1 MEQRKNFGSKLGII
15 LASAGSAVGLGN
27 VWRFPTEV
35 GENGGA
41 AFILIYI
48 LCVLVLGVPL
58 MVSEFVIGRHTHQN
72 TADAYRTLLDE
83 SSPSVERP
91 RSSAKLK
98 VESSSGAQPKA
109 TGGKKFQLSARPNGT
124 LDPSRTFNFQ
134 LAKIYSFQGYLGV
147 FTSWFILCYYSV
159 VAGWTLKYLLS
170 AIGGQV
176 AQIDDSAAYFTQFTA
191 DPWMPLVCMVAV
203 MLMCHWVIV
212 RGVQAGIERY
222 SKLLM
227 PLLLL
232 IIAVLVICSFS
243 MPGSEEGLRFLFKPD
258 FSKITSRVVLS
269 AMGQAFFSLSIAMG
283 CLCTYASYFSDD
295 AKLVRTASSVALIDT
310 TVAIMSGFII
320 FPAVFSVAE
329 VAPDAG
335 PGLVFITLP
344 NVFQI
349 AFGGVPLVGWL
360 FSVMFYLLLL
370 LAALTSMMSIHEPTT
385 AFLLERFHLPRR
397 TATWMVTLS
406 CIIIGTLCSLSFGPL
421 ADLRIF
427 NFQFSIF
434 NFFDFVSA
442 KIFLPV
448 GGIIISLFVGWR
460 LPRQLVLDEVTNH
473 GTVAFRLFPVYRFI
487 LRWVAPLAIGLIF
500 LHELGLFH

>member
-1 MEQRKNFGSKLGII
+1 MEKRANFGSKLGII

-48 LCVLVLGVPL
+48 LCVILLGVPL
-58 MVSEFVIGRHTHQN
+58 MVSEFVIGRHTHKN
-72 TADAYRTLLDE
+72 TADAY
-83 SSPSVERP
+83 
-91 RSSAKLK
+91 
-98 VESSSGAQPKA
+98 Q
-109 TGGKKFQLSARPNGT
+109 
-124 LDPSRTFNFQ
+124 Q
-134 LAKIYSFQGYLGV
+134 LAPHTPWVFQGYLGV

-159 VAGWTLKYLLS
+159 VAGWTLKYLFS
-170 AIGGQV
+170 AIVGKVGT
-176 AQIDDSAAYFTQFTA
+176 IEDSAAYFTAFTSS
-191 DPWMPLVCMVAV
+191 PWLPIVCMVAV
-203 MLMCHWVIV
+203 MLMCHWVIA
-212 RGVQAGIERY
+212 RGVQAGIEKY
-222 SKLLM
+222 SKLMM

-232 IIAVLVICSFS
+232 IIAVLVVCSFS

-258 FSKITSRVVLS
+258 FSKLDSSVVLS

-283 CLCTYASYFSDD
+283 CLCTYASYFRDD
-295 AKLVRTASSVALIDT
+295 AKLVKTAGSVAVIDT

-349 AFGGVPLVGWL
+349 AFGHVPFIGWL
-360 FSVMFYLLLL
+360 FAVMFYLLLL

-385 AFLLERFHLPRR
+385 AFLLEHFHLHRR

-406 CIIIGTLCSLSFGPL
+406 CIFIGVLCSLSFGPL
-421 ADLRIF
+421 ADVKFLF
-427 NFQFSIF
+427 GMT
-434 NFFDFVSA
+434 FFDFS
-442 KIFLPV
+442 
-448 GGIIISLFVGWR
+448 ISS
-460 LPRQLVLDEVTNH
+460 RQKYSCLWAASSSRSLWAGNSTASWSM
-473 GTVAFRLFPVYRFI
+473 TR
-487 LRWVAPLAIGLIF
+487 
-500 LHELGLFH
+500 

>member
-1 MEQRKNFGSKLGII
+1 MEKRANFGSKLGII

-48 LCVLVLGVPL
+48 LCVILLGVPL
-58 MVSEFVIGRHTHQN
+58 MVSEFVIGRHTHKN
-72 TADAYRTLLDE
+72 TADAY
-83 SSPSVERP
+83 
-91 RSSAKLK
+91 
-98 VESSSGAQPKA
+98 Q
-109 TGGKKFQLSARPNGT
+109 
-124 LDPSRTFNFQ
+124 Q
-134 LAKIYSFQGYLGV
+134 LAPHTPWVFQGYLGV

-159 VAGWTLKYLLS
+159 VAGWTLKYLFS
-170 AIGGQV
+170 AIVGQV
-176 AQIDDSAAYFTQFTA
+176 GTIEDSAAYFTAFTSS
-191 DPWMPLVCMVAV
+191 PWLPIVCMVLV
-203 MLMCHWVIV
+203 MLMCHWVIA
-212 RGVQAGIERY
+212 RGVQAGIEKY
-222 SKLLM
+222 SKLMM

-232 IIAVLVICSFS
+232 IIAVLVVCSFS

-258 FSKITSRVVLS
+258 FSKLDSSVVLS

-283 CLCTYASYFSDD
+283 CLCTYASYFRDD
-295 AKLVRTASSVALIDT
+295 AKLVKTAGSVAVIDT

-349 AFGGVPLVGWL
+349 AFGHVPFIGWL
-360 FSVMFYLLLL
+360 FAVMFYLLLL

-385 AFLLERFHLPRR
+385 AFLLEHFHLHRR

-406 CIIIGTLCSLSFGPL
+406 CIFIGVLCSLSFGPL
-421 ADLRIF
+421 ADVKFLF
-427 NFQFSIF
+427 GMT
-434 NFFDFVSA
+434 FFDF
-442 KIFLPV
+442 F
-448 GGIIISLFVGWR
+448 
-460 LPRQLVLDEVTNH
+460 D
-473 GTVAFRLFPVYRFI
+473 
-487 LRWVAPLAIGLIF
+487 
-500 LHELGLFH
+500 

>member
-48 LCVLVLGVPL
+48 LCVIILGVPL
-58 MVSEFVIGRHTHQN
+58 MISEFVIGRHTHQN
-72 TADAYRTLLDE
+72 TADAYRTLA
-83 SSPSVERP
+83 PG
-91 RSSAKLK
+91 SAW
-98 VESSSGAQPKA
+98 V
-109 TGGKKFQLSARPNGT
+109 
-124 LDPSRTFNFQ
+124 
-134 LAKIYSFQGYLGV
+134 FQGYLGV

-159 VAGWTLKYLLS
+159 VAGWTLKYLIS

-176 AQIDDSAAYFTQFTA
+176 AKIDDSAVYFTQFTS
-191 DPWMPLVCMVAV
+191 DPWMPLVCMAGV

-212 RGVQAGIERY
+212 RGVQAGIEKY

-283 CLCTYASYFSDD
+283 CLCTYASYFRDD

-349 AFGGVPLVGWL
+349 AFGGVPLIGWL
-360 FSVMFYLLLL
+360 FAVMFYLLLL

-397 TATWMVTLS
+397 TATRIVTLS
-406 CIIIGTLCSLSFGPL
+406 CLVIGALCSLSFGPL
-421 ADLRIF
+421 ADL
-427 NFQFSIF
+427 SIF
-434 NFFDFVSA
+434 DFFDFVSA

-473 GTVAFRLFPVYRFI
+473 GTVSFLLFPVYRFI

>member
-41 AFILIYI
+41 AFIFIYV
-48 LCVLVLGVPL
+48 LCVLLLGVPL

-72 TADAYRTLLDE
+72 TADAYRTLTRE
-83 SSPSVERP
+83 HSPWV
-91 RSSAKLK
+91 
-98 VESSSGAQPKA
+98 
-109 TGGKKFQLSARPNGT
+109 
-124 LDPSRTFNFQ
+124 
-134 LAKIYSFQGYLGV
+134 FQGYLGV

-170 AIGGQV
+170 AVAGQV
-176 AQIDDSAAYFTQFTA
+176 QTIQDSAAYFTAFTSN
-191 DPWMPLVCMVAV
+191 PWLPLLCMVAV

-222 SKLLM
+222 SKLMM

-232 IIAVLVICSFS
+232 IIAILVICSFS
-243 MPGSEEGLRFLFKPD
+243 MPGSEQGLRFLFKPD
-258 FSKITSRVVLS
+258 FSKITSDVILS

-295 AKLVRTASSVALIDT
+295 ARLVKTAGSVALIDT

-329 VAPDAG
+329 VSPDAG

-344 NVFQI
+344 DVFQI
-349 AFGGVPLVGWL
+349 AFGSVPLIGWL

-385 AFLLERFHLPRR
+385 AFLLEHFNLRRR
-397 TATWMVTLS
+397 TATWIVTLS
-406 CIIIGTLCSLSFGPL
+406 CIAVGVLCSLSFGPL
-421 ADLRIF
+421 SDVHVLF
-427 NFQFSIF
+427 GMSFFD
-434 NFFDFVSA
+434 FFDFVSA

-460 LPRQLVLDEVTNH
+460 LDRQLVFDEVTNH
-473 GTVAFRLFPVYRFI
+473 GTVPFRLFPVYRFI
-487 LRWVAPLAIGLIF
+487 LRWLAPIAIALIF
-500 LHELGLFH
+500 FKELGVL